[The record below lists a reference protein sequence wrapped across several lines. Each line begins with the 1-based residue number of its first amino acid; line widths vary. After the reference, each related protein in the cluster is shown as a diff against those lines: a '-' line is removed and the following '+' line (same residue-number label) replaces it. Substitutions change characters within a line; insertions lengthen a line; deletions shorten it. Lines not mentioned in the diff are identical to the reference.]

1 MSLHRRWML
10 ALALFTG
17 VVTALFGLFAMVFVY
32 TVEDRFLERLLRQEA
47 VAQKAHRLEHGRWGR
62 TGADFIVLHESAA
75 SLPAEVAQVLAQ
87 EPKRREVAGQ
97 GGRHYHLHALDQ
109 PDRAPWLVAEV
120 SQQLIVRPM
129 RTQLLTWLA
138 GWGLLMVALALALAW
153 ALARRISAPLE
164 TLARRVAAA
173 SPGQHPASV
182 AQGLGNNEVGA
193 VARAF
198 DALLARTHDF
208 IAREQAFT
216 RDASHEL
223 RTPLAVLLLGIE
235 RLQAD
240 AALAPAAQS
249 TLTPA
254 AQSTLTPAAQ
264 STLATLHASTLWM
277 QQTVSTLLTLSREG
291 ESAPGKTHEPVAVL
305 PLLEQ
310 WVMAHADWLDRQT
323 LSLDVQLDR
332 QARLRLPAP
341 VLQLVLASLLGNAFA
356 HGRAGGQVRVD
367 FDGQALCIANPDA
380 DVPQAGHG
388 FGLGIVQRLLDAAG
402 GRLELEQHAGTTRA
416 RVLARVLA

>member
-10 ALALFTG
+10 ALALFTV

-47 VAQKAHRLEHGRWGR
+47 VAQMAHRLEHGRWGR

-75 SLPAEVAQVLAQ
+75 SLPPEVAQVLAQ
-87 EPKRREVAGQ
+87 EPKRREVAGRD
-97 GGRHYHLHALDQ
+97 GRHYHLHALDQ

-120 SQQLIVRPM
+120 SQQLIVRPI
-129 RTQLLTWLA
+129 RTQLLSWLA

-164 TLARRVAAA
+164 TLAGRVAAA
-173 SPGQHPASV
+173 SPGQHPVSV
-182 AQGLGNNEVGA
+182 AQGLGNDEVGA

-240 AALAPAAQS
+240 AAMAPAAQ
-249 TLTPA
+249 T
-254 AQSTLTPAAQ
+254 
-264 STLATLHASTLWM
+264 TLAALHASTLWM
-277 QQTVSTLLTLSREG
+277 QQTVSTLLALSREG
-291 ESAPGKTHEPVAVL
+291 ESAAGKTHEPVAVL

-310 WVMAHADWLDRQT
+310 WVLAHADWLDRQT

-341 VLQLVLASLLGNAFA
+341 VLQLALASLLGNAFA
-356 HGRAGGQVRVD
+356 HGRAGGQVRVE

-402 GRLELEQHAGTTRA
+402 GRLELEQHAGTIRA
-416 RVLARVLA
+416 RVLA

>member
-1 MSLHRRWML
+1 
-10 ALALFTG
+10 
-17 VVTALFGLFAMVFVY
+17 
-32 TVEDRFLERLLRQEA
+32 
-47 VAQKAHRLEHGRWGR
+47 VAQKAHRLQQGRWGK

-75 SLPAEVAQVLAQ
+75 SLPAEVAQVLVQ

-97 GGRHYHLHALDQ
+97 DGRHYHLYALDQ

-120 SQQLIVRPM
+120 SPQLIVRPI
-129 RTQLLTWLA
+129 RTKLLTWLA

-164 TLARRVAAA
+164 TLAARVAAA
-173 SPGQHPASV
+173 SPGQHPAPV
-182 AQGLGNNEVGA
+182 ALGMGNDEVGA

-235 RLQAD
+235 RLQAE
-240 AALAPAAQS
+240 AALSQES
-249 TLTPA
+249 QTTLSA
-254 AQSTLTPAAQ
+254 
-264 STLATLHASTLWM
+264 LHASTLWM
-277 QQTVSTLLTLSREG
+277 QQTVSTLLALSREG

-310 WVMAHADWLDRQT
+310 WVLAHAEWLNRQS

-332 QARLRLPAP
+332 QAQLRLPAP

-356 HGRAGGQVRVD
+356 HGRAGGQVRID
-367 FDGQALCIANPDA
+367 FDGQALCITNPDA
-380 DVPQAGHG
+380 EAPQPGHG
-388 FGLGIVQRLLDAAG
+388 FGLGIVQRLLEAAG
-402 GRLELEQHAGTTRA
+402 GRLEIEQHAGTTRA
-416 RVLARVLA
+416 RVLA

>member
-10 ALALFTG
+10 ALALFTV

-47 VAQKAHRLEHGRWGR
+47 VAQRAHRMEHGRWGR

-87 EPKRREVAGQ
+87 EPKRREVAGR

-164 TLARRVAAA
+164 TLAGRVAAA
-173 SPGQHPASV
+173 SPGQHPVSV
-182 AQGLGNNEVGA
+182 AQGLGNDEVGA

-240 AALAPAAQS
+240 AAVATAAQ
-249 TLTPA
+249 T
-254 AQSTLTPAAQ
+254 
-264 STLATLHASTLWM
+264 TLAALHASTLWM
-277 QQTVSTLLTLSREG
+277 QQTVSTLLALSREG
-291 ESAPGKTHEPVAVL
+291 ESAAGKTHEPVAVL

-310 WVMAHADWLDRQT
+310 WVMAHADWLDRQS

-332 QARLRLPAP
+332 QFRLRLPAP

-356 HGRAGGQVRVD
+356 HGRAGGQVRVE
-367 FDGQALCIANPDA
+367 FDGQALCIVNPDA

-416 RVLARVLA
+416 RVLA

>member
-1 MSLHRRWML
+1 MTLHRRWML

-32 TVEDRFLERLLRQEA
+32 TVEDRFLERLLHQEA

-62 TGADFIVLHESAA
+62 TGADFIVLHESAT

-87 EPKRREVAGQ
+87 EPKRREVAGRA
-97 GGRHYHLHALDQ
+97 GRHYHVHALDQ

-120 SQQLIVRPM
+120 SQQLIVRPI
-129 RTQLLTWLA
+129 RTQLLGWLA

-153 ALARRISAPLE
+153 VLARRISAPLE
-164 TLARRVAAA
+164 TLASRVAAA
-173 SPGQHPASV
+173 TPGQHPVSV
-182 AQGLGNNEVGA
+182 AQGLGKDEVGA

-208 IAREQAFT
+208 IVREQAFT

-240 AALAPAAQS
+240 AAMAPAAQ
-249 TLTPA
+249 T
-254 AQSTLTPAAQ
+254 
-264 STLATLHASTLWM
+264 TLAALHASTLWM
-277 QQTVSTLLTLSREG
+277 QQTVSTLLALSREG
-291 ESAPGKTHEPVAVL
+291 ESAAGKTHEPVAVL

-310 WVMAHADWLDRQT
+310 WVMAHADWLDRQP

-332 QARLRLPAP
+332 QARLSLPAP
-341 VLQLVLASLLGNAFA
+341 VLQLALASLLGNAFA
-356 HGRAGGQVRVD
+356 HGRAGGQVRVE

-380 DVPQAGHG
+380 DVPQVGHG

-402 GRLELEQHAGTTRA
+402 GRLELKQHAGTTRA
-416 RVLARVLA
+416 RVLA

>member
-1 MSLHRRWML
+1 MTLHRRWML
-10 ALALFTG
+10 ALALFTL
-17 VVTALFGLFAMVFVY
+17 VVTALFGLFAMAFVY
-32 TVEDRFLERLLRQEA
+32 SVEDRFLDRLLRQEA
-47 VAQKAHRLEHGRWGR
+47 VAQKAHHQQHGRWSR
-62 TGADFIVLHESAA
+62 PSADFIVLHESAA
-75 SLPAEVAQVLAQ
+75 SLPAEVAEVLAQ
-87 EPKRREVAGQ
+87 DPKRREVAGQ
-97 GGRHYHLHALDQ
+97 DGRHYHLLALDQ

-120 SQQLIVRPM
+120 SQQLIVRPI

-138 GWGLLMVALALALAW
+138 GWGLVMVALALALAW

-164 TLARRVAAA
+164 TLAGRVAAA
-173 SPGQHPASV
+173 SPGQHPLSV
-182 AQGLGNNEVGA
+182 AQGLGHDEVGA

-223 RTPLAVLLLGIE
+223 RTPLSVLLLGIE

-240 AALAPAAQS
+240 AGMAPAS
-249 TLTPA
+249 KT
-254 AQSTLTPAAQ
+254 
-264 STLATLHASTLWM
+264 TLAALHASTLWM
-277 QQTVSTLLTLSREG
+277 QQTVSTLLTLSRES
-291 ESAPGKTHEPVAVL
+291 ESAAGKTHEPEAVL

-310 WVMAHADWLDRQT
+310 WALAHADWLDRQS

-332 QARLRLPAP
+332 HARLRLPAP
-341 VLQLVLASLLGNAFA
+341 VLQLALASLLGNAFA

-367 FDGQALCIANPDA
+367 FDGHALRISNPNN

-402 GRLELEQHAGTTRA
+402 GRLELEQRAGTTCA
-416 RVLARVLA
+416 RVLA

>member
-1 MSLHRRWML
+1 MTLHRRWML

-17 VVTALFGLFAMVFVY
+17 VVTALFGLLAMTFVY
-32 TVEDRFLERLLRQEA
+32 TVEDRFLERLLLQEA
-47 VAQKAHRLEHGRWGR
+47 ATQQAHRLQHGRWGK
-62 TGADFIVLHESAA
+62 TGADFIVLHESAT
-75 SLPAEVAQVLAQ
+75 SLPADLAQVLAQ
-87 EPKRREVAGQ
+87 EPQRREVAGRD
-97 GGRHYHLHALDQ
+97 GRHYHVQTLDQ
-109 PDRAPWLVAEV
+109 PGRAPWLVAEV
-120 SQQLIVRPM
+120 SQQLIVRPI

-153 ALARRISAPLE
+153 ALARRISKPLE
-164 TLARRVAAA
+164 TLAGRVAAA
-173 SPGQHPASV
+173 SPGQHTASV

-193 VARAF
+193 VAQAF
-198 DALLARTHDF
+198 DALLARTQDF

-240 AALAPAAQS
+240 AAIAPASQ
-249 TLTPA
+249 T
-254 AQSTLTPAAQ
+254 
-264 STLATLHASTLWM
+264 TLATLHASTLWM

-291 ESAPGKTHEPVAVL
+291 ESKAGKTHEPVAVL

-310 WVMAHADWLDRQT
+310 WVLAHADWLDRQA
-323 LSLDVQLDR
+323 LSLDVQIDR
-332 QARLRLPAP
+332 HARLRLPAP
-341 VLQLVLASLLGNAFA
+341 VLQLALASLLGNAFA
-356 HGRAGGQVRVD
+356 HGRAGGQVRVE
-367 FDGQALCIANPDA
+367 FDGPALCITNPDA

-416 RVLARVLA
+416 RVLA

>member
-10 ALALFTG
+10 ALALFTV

-47 VAQKAHRLEHGRWGR
+47 VAQMAHRLEHGRWGR

-75 SLPAEVAQVLAQ
+75 SLPPEVAQVLAQ
-87 EPKRREVAGQ
+87 EPKRREVAGRD
-97 GGRHYHLHALDQ
+97 GRHYHLHALDQ

-120 SQQLIVRPM
+120 SQQLIVRPI
-129 RTQLLTWLA
+129 RTQLLSWLA

-164 TLARRVAAA
+164 TLAGRVAAA
-173 SPGQHPASV
+173 SPGQHPVSV
-182 AQGLGNNEVGA
+182 AQGLGNDEVGA

-240 AALAPAAQS
+240 AAMAPAAQ
-249 TLTPA
+249 T
-254 AQSTLTPAAQ
+254 
-264 STLATLHASTLWM
+264 TLAALHASTLWM
-277 QQTVSTLLTLSREG
+277 QQTVSTLLALSREG
-291 ESAPGKTHEPVAVL
+291 ESAAGKTHEPVAVL

-310 WVMAHADWLDRQT
+310 WVLAHADWLDHQT

-341 VLQLVLASLLGNAFA
+341 VLQLALASLLGNAFA
-356 HGRAGGQVRVD
+356 HGRAGGQVRVE
-367 FDGQALCIANPDA
+367 FDGQALCIANPNA

-402 GRLELEQHAGTTRA
+402 GRLELEQHAGTIRA
-416 RVLARVLA
+416 RVLA

>member
-138 GWGLLMVALALALAW
+138 GWGLLMVALALGLAW

-240 AALAPAAQS
+240 AALA
-249 TLTPA
+249 PA

>member
-1 MSLHRRWML
+1 MTLHRRWML

-17 VVTALFGLFAMVFVY
+17 VVTALFGLFAMAFVY
-32 TVEDRFLERLLRQEA
+32 SVEDRFFDRLLHQEA
-47 VAQKAHRLEHGRWGR
+47 AAQKAHHQQHGRWGR

-87 EPKRREVAGQ
+87 EPHRHEVAGQ
-97 GGRHYHLHALDQ
+97 AGRHYHFLALSP
-109 PDRAPWLVAEV
+109 PDRGPWLVAEV
-120 SQQLIVRPM
+120 SQQLFVRPI
-129 RTQLLTWLA
+129 RTQLLTWLV
-138 GWGLLMVALALALAW
+138 GWGLVMVALALALAW
-153 ALARRISAPLE
+153 ALARRITAPLE
-164 TLARRVAAA
+164 TLAARVAAA

-182 AQGLGNNEVGA
+182 AQGMGQDEVGA

-235 RLQAD
+235 RLQGD
-240 AALAPAAQS
+240 AALSPKS
-249 TLTPA
+249 
-254 AQSTLTPAAQ
+254 Q
-264 STLATLHASTLWM
+264 STLAALHASTLWM
-277 QQTVSTLLTLSREG
+277 QQTVSTLLALSREG

-310 WVMAHADWLDRQT
+310 WVLAHAEWLNRQT

-332 QARLRLPAP
+332 QAQLRLPAP

-356 HGRAGGQVRVD
+356 HGRAGGQVRID

-380 DVPQAGHG
+380 DSPQAGHG
-388 FGLGIVQRLLDAAG
+388 FGLGIVHRLLDAAG
-402 GRLELEQHAGTTRA
+402 GRLELQQHAGTTRA
-416 RVLARVLA
+416 RVLA

>member
-1 MSLHRRWML
+1 M
-10 ALALFTG
+10 
-17 VVTALFGLFAMVFVY
+17 Y
-32 TVEDRFLERLLRQEA
+32 KRQ
-47 VAQKAHRLEHGRWGR
+47 
-62 TGADFIVLHESAA
+62 
-75 SLPAEVAQVLAQ
+75 
-87 EPKRREVAGQ
+87 
-97 GGRHYHLHALDQ
+97 
-109 PDRAPWLVAEV
+109 
-120 SQQLIVRPM
+120 
-129 RTQLLTWLA
+129 
-138 GWGLLMVALALALAW
+138 ALAW

-164 TLARRVAAA
+164 TLAGRVAAA
-173 SPGQHPASV
+173 SPGQHPVSV
-182 AQGLGNNEVGA
+182 AQGLGNDEVGA

-240 AALAPAAQS
+240 AAMAPAAQ
-249 TLTPA
+249 T
-254 AQSTLTPAAQ
+254 
-264 STLATLHASTLWM
+264 TLAALHASTLWM
-277 QQTVSTLLTLSREG
+277 QQTVSTLLALSREG
-291 ESAPGKTHEPVAVL
+291 ESAAGKTHEPVAVL

-310 WVMAHADWLDRQT
+310 WVLAHADWLDRQT

-341 VLQLVLASLLGNAFA
+341 VLQLALASLLGNAFA
-356 HGRAGGQVRVD
+356 HGRAGGQVRVE
-367 FDGQALCIANPDA
+367 FDGQALCIANPNA

-402 GRLELEQHAGTTRA
+402 GRLELEQHAGTIRA
-416 RVLARVLA
+416 RVLA

>member
-1 MSLHRRWML
+1 MTLHRRWML
-10 ALALFTG
+10 ALTLFTG
-17 VVTALFGLFAMVFVY
+17 LVTTLFGLFAMIFVY
-32 TVEDRFLERLLRQEA
+32 TVEDRFLDRLLIQEA
-47 VAQKAHRLEHGRWGR
+47 VAQKAHRQQHGRWGR
-62 TGADFIVLHESAA
+62 SSADFIVLHESAA
-75 SLPAEVAQVLAQ
+75 SLPAEVAEVLTR

-97 GGRHYHLHALDQ
+97 DGRHYHLLALDEI
-109 PDRAPWLVAEV
+109 DRAPWLVAEV
-120 SQQLIVRPM
+120 SQHLIVRPM

-138 GWGLLMVALALALAW
+138 VWGMVMVVLGLALAW

-164 TLARRVAAA
+164 TLASRVAAA

-182 AQGLGNNEVGA
+182 AQGLGSDEVGA

-208 IAREQAFT
+208 IAREQAFA

-235 RLQAD
+235 RLQAE
-240 AALAPAAQS
+240 AAI
-249 TLTPA
+249 TPA
-254 AQSTLTPAAQ
+254 AQSTWTPAAQ
-264 STLATLHASTLWM
+264 TTLTQLHASALWM
-277 QQTVSTLLTLSREG
+277 QQTVSTLLALSREG
-291 ESAPGKTHEPVAVL
+291 ESAAGKTHAPVAVL

-310 WVMAHADWLDRQT
+310 WAMTHADWLDRQS

-341 VLQLVLASLLGNAFA
+341 VLQLALASLLGNAFT
-356 HGRAGGQVRVD
+356 HGRAGGKVRVD
-367 FDGQALCIANPDA
+367 FDGQALCIANPDNH
-380 DVPQAGHG
+380 VPQAGHG

-402 GRLELEQHAGTTRA
+402 GRLEFEQHAGNTRA
-416 RVLARVLA
+416 RVLATLERMEPPHAG

>member
-1 MSLHRRWML
+1 MSLHRRWMF
-10 ALALFTG
+10 ALALFT
-17 VVTALFGLFAMVFVY
+17 VLVTALFGLFAMAFVY
-32 TVEDRFLERLLRQEA
+32 TVEDRFLERLLLQEA
-47 VAQKAHRLEHGRWGR
+47 AAQKAHFLAHGRWGK
-62 TGADFIVLHESAA
+62 TGSDFIVLHESAA
-75 SLPAEVAQVLAQ
+75 SLPAEVAKVLAQ

-97 GGRHYHLHALDQ
+97 DGRHFHLHPLDQ
-109 PDRAPWLVAEV
+109 PDHAPWLVAEV
-120 SQQLIVRPM
+120 SQQLIVRPI

-153 ALARRISAPLE
+153 VLARRISAPLE
-164 TLARRVAAA
+164 TLANRVAAA
-173 SPGQHPASV
+173 SPGQYPASV
-182 AQGLGNNEVGA
+182 AQGLGKDEVGA

-240 AALAPAAQS
+240 AAMAPASQA
-249 TLTPA
+249 
-254 AQSTLTPAAQ
+254 
-264 STLATLHASTLWM
+264 TLASLHASTLWM
-277 QQTVSTLLTLSREG
+277 QQTVSTLLTLAREG
-291 ESAPGKTHEPVAVL
+291 ESAAGQSHEPVAVL

-310 WVMAHADWLDRQT
+310 WVMAHADWLDRQA

-341 VLQLVLASLLGNAFA
+341 VLQLALANLLGNAFA
-356 HGRAGGQVRVD
+356 HGRAGGTVRVD
-367 FDGQALCIANPDA
+367 FDGQSLCITNPDA
-380 DVPQAGHG
+380 DVPQTGHG

-402 GRLELEQHAGTTRA
+402 GRLELEHQGGSTRA
-416 RVLARVLA
+416 RVSLVAA

>member
-1 MSLHRRWML
+1 MRLHLRWML

-17 VVTALFGLFAMVFVY
+17 VVTALFGLFAMTFVY
-32 TVEDRFLERLLRQEA
+32 TVEDRFLDRLLSQEA
-47 VAQKAHRLEHGRWGR
+47 VAQKAHRQEHGRWGR
-62 TGADFIVLHESAA
+62 TSADFIVLHESSA
-75 SLPAEVAQVLAQ
+75 SLPAEVAQLLAQ
-87 EPKRREVAGQ
+87 EPKRREVAGRD
-97 GGRHYHLHALDQ
+97 GRHYHLLALEE

-120 SQQLIVRPM
+120 SQQLIVRPI
-129 RTQLLTWLA
+129 RAQLLTWLA
-138 GWGLLMVALALALAW
+138 GWGLVMVVLALALAW

-164 TLARRVAAA
+164 TLASRVAAV

-182 AQGLGNNEVGA
+182 AQGMGNDEVGA

-240 AALAPAAQS
+240 AAIAPAS
-249 TLTPA
+249 RT
-254 AQSTLTPAAQ
+254 
-264 STLATLHASTLWM
+264 TLAALHASTLWM
-277 QQTVSTLLTLSREG
+277 QQTVSTLLALSREG
-291 ESAPGKTHEPVAVL
+291 ESAAGKTHEPVAVL

-323 LSLDVQLDR
+323 LSLDVQINRD
-332 QARLRLPAP
+332 ARLRLPAP

-356 HGRAGGQVRVD
+356 HGQAGGQVRVE

-380 DVPQAGHG
+380 DSPQAGYG

-402 GRLELEQHAGTTRA
+402 GRLELVQHAGVTRA
-416 RVLARVLA
+416 RVLA

>member
-1 MSLHRRWML
+1 MRLHLRWML

-17 VVTALFGLFAMVFVY
+17 VVTALFGLFAMTFVY
-32 TVEDRFLERLLRQEA
+32 TVEDRFLDRLLSQEA
-47 VAQKAHRLEHGRWGR
+47 VAQKAHRQEHGRWGR
-62 TGADFIVLHESAA
+62 TSADFIVLHESSA
-75 SLPAEVAQVLAQ
+75 SLPAEVAQLLAQ
-87 EPKRREVAGQ
+87 EPKRREVAGRD
-97 GGRHYHLHALDQ
+97 GRHYHLLALEE

-120 SQQLIVRPM
+120 SQQLIVRPI
-129 RTQLLTWLA
+129 RAQLLTWLA
-138 GWGLLMVALALALAW
+138 GWGLVMVVLALALAW

-164 TLARRVAAA
+164 TLASRVAAV

-182 AQGLGNNEVGA
+182 AQGMGNDEVGA

-240 AALAPAAQS
+240 AAIAPAS
-249 TLTPA
+249 RT
-254 AQSTLTPAAQ
+254 
-264 STLATLHASTLWM
+264 TLAALHASTLWM
-277 QQTVSTLLTLSREG
+277 QQTVSTLLALSREG
-291 ESAPGKTHEPVAVL
+291 ESAAGKTHEPVAVL

-323 LSLDVQLDR
+323 LSLDVQINRDV
-332 QARLRLPAP
+332 RLRLSAP

-356 HGRAGGQVRVD
+356 HGQAGGQVRVE

-380 DVPQAGHG
+380 DSPQAGYG

-402 GRLELEQHAGTTRA
+402 GRLELVQHAGVTRA
-416 RVLARVLA
+416 RVLA

>member
-10 ALALFTG
+10 ALALFTL

-75 SLPAEVAQVLAQ
+75 SLPPEVAQVLAR
-87 EPKRREVAGQ
+87 EPKRREVAGRD
-97 GGRHYHLHALDQ
+97 GRHYHLHALDQ

-120 SQQLIVRPM
+120 SQQLIVRPI

-138 GWGLLMVALALALAW
+138 GWGLLMLVLALALAW
-153 ALARRISAPLE
+153 VLARRISAPLE
-164 TLARRVAAA
+164 TLAGRVAAA
-173 SPGQHPASV
+173 SPGQHPTSV
-182 AQGLGNNEVGA
+182 AQGLGDNEVGA

-208 IAREQAFT
+208 IVREQAFT

-240 AALAPAAQS
+240 PAMAPAAQ
-249 TLTPA
+249 T
-254 AQSTLTPAAQ
+254 
-264 STLATLHASTLWM
+264 TLAALHASTLWM
-277 QQTVSTLLTLSREG
+277 QQTVSTLLALSREG
-291 ESAPGKTHEPVAVL
+291 ESAAGKTHEPVAVL

-310 WVMAHADWLDRQT
+310 WVMAHADWLDRQS

-341 VLQLVLASLLGNAFA
+341 VLQLALASLLGNAFA
-356 HGRAGGQVRVD
+356 HGRAGGQVRVE

-402 GRLELEQHAGTTRA
+402 GRLELEQHAGITRA
-416 RVLARVLA
+416 RVLA